1 MSGIETAW
9 MRARR
14 IYPGDGALEDGA
26 RMARRITLLVEA
38 SEDDRTSQSD
48 RIWALQEA
56 AYLGQA
62 LQGLSSYVN
71 AMGRWMG

>member
-1 MSGIETAW
+1 MGGIETAW
-9 MRARR
+9 TRARR

-38 SEDDRTSQSD
+38 SEDPDNPNAVWD
-48 RIWALQEA
+48 LQKA

-62 LQGLSSYVN
+62 LQGLSAYVN

>member
-26 RMARRITLLVEA
+26 RMAHRIALLVEA
-38 SEDDRTSQSD
+38 SEEADNHADRFWQ
-48 RIWALQEA
+48 LQEA

-62 LQGLSSYVN
+62 LQGLSAYVN

>member
-1 MSGIETAW
+1 MGGIETAW
-9 MRARR
+9 TRARR

-26 RMARRITLLVEA
+26 HMAHRITLLVEA
-38 SEDDRTSQSD
+38 SAETEYHDDRMSK
-48 RIWALQEA
+48 LQEA

-62 LQGLSSYVN
+62 LQGLSAYVN